1 MCVGEFTL
9 VDIND
14 NCQANEVIQTE
25 VQCKDAAENL
35 GLAYNSKVNTGK
47 HPIGCFY
54 NDEDNEAYFN
64 ENVDGLNT
72 WKVHGKY
79 GGVCKIPGKLY
90 HTKI

>member
-1 MCVGEFTL
+1 MCVGDFKKAA
-9 VDIND
+9 IND
-14 NCQANEVIQTE
+14 HCQANEVIQTD

-35 GLAYNSKVNTGK
+35 GLTYDSKIHSGK
-47 HPIGCFY
+47 HSPGCFY
-54 NDEDNEAYFN
+54 NDEDDKAYFN